1 LLLLNILNL
10 EMTTDDNKVEKY
22 VELLWRRYLRD
33 KIKMDYF
40 RENAFNLNIGM
51 KAID

>member
-1 LLLLNILNL
+1 
-10 EMTTDDNKVEKY
+10 MTTGDNEVENY
-22 VELLWRRYLRD
+22 VKLLWRRHLLD